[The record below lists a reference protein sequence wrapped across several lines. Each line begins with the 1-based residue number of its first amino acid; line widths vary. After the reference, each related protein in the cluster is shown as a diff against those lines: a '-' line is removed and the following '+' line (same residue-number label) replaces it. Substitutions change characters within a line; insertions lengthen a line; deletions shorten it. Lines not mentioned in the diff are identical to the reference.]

1 MSSVLDFWEADIELD
16 MASNCKFWFRFCLI
30 DLADTYRCISQ
41 ISADTF
47 SLSIFKNPLLEPEV
61 IEHAVYIDLD
71 RSSKKE
77 EFGIVVQVNTSTTL
91 VESNS
96 KTIT

>member
-1 MSSVLDFWEADIELD
+1 MSSVLDFWQADIELD

-47 SLSIFKNPLLEPEV
+47 SLSVLKNPLQDPEIV
-61 IEHAVYIDLD
+61 VHSVYIDLD

-77 EFGIVVQVNTSTTL
+77 EFEIVVQANTSTKL

-96 KTIT
+96 KIST